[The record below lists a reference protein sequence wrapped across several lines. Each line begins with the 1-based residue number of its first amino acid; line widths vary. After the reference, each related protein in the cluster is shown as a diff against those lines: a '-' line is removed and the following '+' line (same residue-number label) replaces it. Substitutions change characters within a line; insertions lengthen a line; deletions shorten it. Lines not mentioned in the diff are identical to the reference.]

1 MKASAIFLLC
11 LLALPVFAGSH
22 TFYFAWSAVDSF
34 GLESDWSVVRTWERE
49 AGGAQVVTARC
60 EDPDMEVTLW
70 LHWWMDAGGT
80 NCVDAGTNRTMTVR
94 IVPAALTNIVIT
106 VTGAA
111 NSWCITNPVASS
123 CFVTGQNLT
132 ITERRF

>member
-34 GLESDWSVVRTWERE
+34 GLESDWSVVQTFDRE

-60 EDPDMEVTLW
+60 EDTDPEVNLW
-70 LHWWMDAGGT
+70 LHWWLDMGSVT
-80 NCVDAGTNRTMTVR
+80 NCVEAGTNRSLVVR
-94 IVPAALTNIVIT
+94 IVP
-106 VTGAA
+106 
-111 NSWCITNPVASS
+111 
-123 CFVTGQNLT
+123 
-132 ITERRF
+132 E